1 MSSVFAALDSFAQFA
16 ERFAE
21 LTASFGA
28 IGLLFFVV
36 VYILVVLLFLPITPF
51 SMAAGAIFG
60 WWGIPIAYFSAVVG
74 SIIAFLIARG
84 FGKDYAE
91 KICEKRPIV
100 GALERVVVKGG
111 FRLVLLIRLSGVLP
125 FAVQNYAFGLT
136 ALSRSSYIGA
146 SLIGLLPGA
155 IIKVWIGKTGMDV
168 LAGDLFS
175 NWVSTAGLAFAL
187 VATILMLVYI
197 GVLAKKELQAEG
209 ISLSGSKK
217 PSRKAI

>member
-1 MSSVFAALDSFAQFA
+1 MSSIFAALDSFAQFA

-28 IGLLFFVV
+28 IGLLFFVI

-74 SIIAFLIARG
+74 SIIAFSISRG
-84 FGKDYAE
+84 FGKEYAA
-91 KICEKRPIV
+91 KICAKRPIV

-111 FRLVLLIRLSGVLP
+111 FRLILLIRLSGVLP
-125 FAVQNYAFGLT
+125 FAVQNYAFGMT
-136 ALSRSSYIGA
+136 ALDRRSYIWA

-168 LAGDLFS
+168 LSGDLFS
-175 NWVSTAGLAFAL
+175 NWVSTVGLIFAL

-197 GVLAKKELQAEG
+197 GILAKKELQAEG
-209 ISLSGSKK
+209 ISLSSGKK
-217 PSRKAI
+217 PSRKTI

>member
-1 MSSVFAALDSFAQFA
+1 MSSVLAALDNFAQFA
-16 ERFAE
+16 ESFAE
-21 LTASFGA
+21 LTASFGV
-28 IGLLFFVV
+28 IGLLFFVI

-51 SMAAGAIFG
+51 PMAAGAIFG
-60 WWGIPIAYFSAVVG
+60 WWGIPIAYFSALAG
-74 SIIAFLIARG
+74 SIIAFLISRG
-84 FGKDYAE
+84 FGKEYAA
-91 KICEKRPIV
+91 KICAKRPIV

-111 FRLVLLIRLSGVLP
+111 LRLVLLIRLSGVLP

-136 ALSRSSYIGA
+136 ALDRRSYIWA

-155 IIKVWIGKTGMDV
+155 IIKVWIGKTSMDV
-168 LAGDLFS
+168 LSGDLFS
-175 NWVSTAGLAFAL
+175 NWVSTAGLIFAL